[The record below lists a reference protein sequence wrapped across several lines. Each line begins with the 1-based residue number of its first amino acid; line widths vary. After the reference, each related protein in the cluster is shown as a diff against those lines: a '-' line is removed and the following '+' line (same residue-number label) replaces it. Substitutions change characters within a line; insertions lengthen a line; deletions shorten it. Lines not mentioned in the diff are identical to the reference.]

1 MQKIKR
7 KVKRKHHR
15 EKYTHR
21 DFQRDGEINDS
32 DTEVPWLQSDRNS
45 DRKLWIFSN
54 RILQKANEQVS
65 FIGRNSYSVR
75 EGIESTEN

>member
-21 DFQRDGEINDS
+21 EFQRDGEINDS
-32 DTEVPWLQSDRNS
+32 DTEMQTQNIHTEVERE
-45 DRKLWIFSN
+45 
-54 RILQKANEQVS
+54 QKEHAK
-65 FIGRNSYSVR
+65 
-75 EGIESTEN
+75 